1 MGRRPRRQ
9 LAHLPSL
16 LIGLV
21 LVASLV
27 SVDPGAIALLNVEF
41 LAVAG
46 SVAMAMTR
54 ANLRAAVQWLLVTD
68 TAVMVRVG
76 WRMAREDPR
85 CIVAAA

>member
-1 MGRRPRRQ
+1 MSRRQRRQ
-9 LAHLPSL
+9 LAHLPGL

-21 LVASLV
+21 VVASLV

-54 ANLRAAVQWLLVTD
+54 ANLRAATRWLLVSD
-68 TAVMVRVG
+68 TVMMLRVG
-76 WRMAREDPR
+76 WRMTREDPR
-85 CIVAAA
+85 CIIAAA